1 MSMQLILVLVILFGL
16 LLVGSP
22 VVMAIGTAAMS
33 YFVFKPDMLGNLMM
47 YAHRLF
53 TGMDSF
59 IYICIPLFMLSGE
72 LMGLTGLM
80 DRVVDFCRI
89 FVGRLRGGVAYV
101 NVLASMLF
109 GGISGSA
116 LADIAALG
124 PIEISM
130 MEADGYER
138 DFAAALTATSAIQG
152 PVIPPSIP
160 AVMFASLT
168 AVSVGGMFI
177 GGVVPGIM
185 LGLGQILVI
194 FFLARKLHFPKSNV
208 RYSAKEALLI
218 TLKSFSAIFMI
229 VIVLGGIISGV
240 FTATEASA
248 ISVVYVLL
256 LDLLFY
262 HKLEAAR
269 FVVFPQKRGDRLG
282 LDLSDHRLYLHYQ
295 LDLDHGK
302 RAADDQQLGGR
313 RQYFALSAAVSGQPV
328 FPVQRHVDLG
338 FRAARALCA
347 DLCPDLS
354 ANGHSSDPLWRCDGR
369 KRHDRPDHAA
379 LWRGPVHRRQRQRL
393 RAQGY
398 RKGFAAVYRVL
409 HRGAPADH
417 LHPESCFDAAVA
429 GRVHLILLQTR
440 AATKRKGKKQGIH
453 RIVGR
458 AVPA

>member
-130 MEADGYER
+130 MEADGYKR

-177 GGVVPGIM
+177 GGVVPGVM

-194 FFLARKLHFPKSNV
+194 FFLARKLHFPKSDV
-208 RYSAKEALLI
+208 HYSAKEALLI

-248 ISVVYVLL
+248 ISVAYVLL

-262 HKLEAAR
+262 HKLKPRDLWSSLKNAATGSASI
-269 FVVFPQKRGDRLG
+269 FLIIGFTSIISWILTMESVPLMINNWVAAANISPYLLLFLVNLFFLFNGMWISDSAQLVLFAPIFAPIFQQMGIHPIHFGVVMVVNVMIG
-282 LDLSDHRLYLHYQ
+282 LITPPFGVGLYT
-295 LDLDHGK
+295 
-302 RAADDQQLGGR
+302 AA
-313 RQYFALSAAVSGQPV
+313 SVSGCELKDIVKASLPFTTSCIV
-328 FPVQRHVDLG
+328 VLLLITYIPNLVLMLPWL
-338 FRAARALCA
+338 A
-347 DLCPDLS
+347 
-354 ANGHSSDPLWRCDGR
+354 
-369 KRHDRPDHAA
+369 
-379 LWRGPVHRRQRQRL
+379 
-393 RAQGY
+393 GY
-398 RKGFAAVYRVL
+398 
-409 HRGAPADH
+409 
-417 LHPESCFDAAVA
+417 
-429 GRVHLILLQTR
+429 I
-440 AATKRKGKKQGIH
+440 
-453 RIVGR
+453 
-458 AVPA
+458 

>member
-130 MEADGYER
+130 MEADGYKR

-177 GGVVPGIM
+177 GGVVPGVM

-194 FFLARKLHFPKSNV
+194 FFLARKLHFPKSDV
-208 RYSAKEALLI
+208 HYSAKEALLI

-248 ISVVYVLL
+248 ISVAYVLL

-262 HKLEAAR
+262 HKLKPRDLWSSLKNAATGSASI
-269 FVVFPQKRGDRLG
+269 FLIIGFTSIISWILTMESVPLMINNWVAAANISPYLLLFLVNLFFLFNGMWISDSAQLVLFAPIFAPIFQQMGIHPIHFGVVMVVNVMIG
-282 LDLSDHRLYLHYQ
+282 LITPPFGVGLYT
-295 LDLDHGK
+295 
-302 RAADDQQLGGR
+302 AA
-313 RQYFALSAAVSGQPV
+313 SVSGCELKDIVKASLPFTASCIV
-328 FPVQRHVDLG
+328 VLLLITYIPNLVLMLPWL
-338 FRAARALCA
+338 A
-347 DLCPDLS
+347 
-354 ANGHSSDPLWRCDGR
+354 
-369 KRHDRPDHAA
+369 
-379 LWRGPVHRRQRQRL
+379 
-393 RAQGY
+393 GY
-398 RKGFAAVYRVL
+398 
-409 HRGAPADH
+409 
-417 LHPESCFDAAVA
+417 
-429 GRVHLILLQTR
+429 I
-440 AATKRKGKKQGIH
+440 
-453 RIVGR
+453 
-458 AVPA
+458 

>member
-1 MSMQLILVLVILFGL
+1 MSFQLIMVLVILFGL

-33 YFVFKPDMLGNLMM
+33 YFVFKPDMLGSLMM

-130 MEADGYER
+130 MESDGYKR

-168 AVSVGGMFI
+168 SVSVGGMFV

-185 LGLGQILVI
+185 LGLGQIVVI
-194 FFLARKLHFPKSNV
+194 FILARKLHFPKSDV
-208 RYSAKEALLI
+208 HYSPKEVLLI
-218 TLKSFSAIFMI
+218 SLKSFSAVFMI

-256 LDLLFY
+256 LDVLVY
-262 HKLEAAR
+262 HKL
-269 FVVFPQKRGDRLG
+269 K
-282 LDLSDHRLYLHYQ
+282 LSDLWSSLKNAAKGAASIFLIIGFTSIISWILTMESVPLMINSWVTAAHISPYLLLFLVNLFFLFNGMWISDSAQLVLFAPIFAPIFQQMGIHPIHFGVVMVVNVMIGLITPPFGVGLYT
-295 LDLDHGK
+295 
-302 RAADDQQLGGR
+302 AA
-313 RQYFALSAAVSGQPV
+313 SVSGCELKDIVKASLPFTASCIV
-328 FPVQRHVDLG
+328 VLLLITYIPNLVLMLPWL
-338 FRAARALCA
+338 A
-347 DLCPDLS
+347 
-354 ANGHSSDPLWRCDGR
+354 
-369 KRHDRPDHAA
+369 
-379 LWRGPVHRRQRQRL
+379 
-393 RAQGY
+393 GY
-398 RKGFAAVYRVL
+398 
-409 HRGAPADH
+409 
-417 LHPESCFDAAVA
+417 
-429 GRVHLILLQTR
+429 I
-440 AATKRKGKKQGIH
+440 
-453 RIVGR
+453 
-458 AVPA
+458 

>member
-22 VVMAIGTAAMS
+22 VVMAIGAAAMS

-130 MEADGYER
+130 MEADGYKR

-177 GGVVPGIM
+177 GGVVPGVM

-194 FFLARKLHFPKSNV
+194 FFLARKLHFPKSDV
-208 RYSAKEALLI
+208 HYSAKEALLI

-248 ISVVYVLL
+248 ISVAYVLL

-262 HKLEAAR
+262 HKLKPRDLWSSLKNAATGSASI
-269 FVVFPQKRGDRLG
+269 FLIIGFTSIISWILTMESVPLMINNWVAAANISPYLLLFLVNLFFLFNGMWISDSAQLVLFAPIFAPIFQQMGIHPIHFGVVMVVNVMIG
-282 LDLSDHRLYLHYQ
+282 LITPPFGVGLYT
-295 LDLDHGK
+295 
-302 RAADDQQLGGR
+302 AA
-313 RQYFALSAAVSGQPV
+313 SVSGCELKDIVKASLPFTASCIV
-328 FPVQRHVDLG
+328 VLLLITYIPNLVLMLPWL
-338 FRAARALCA
+338 A
-347 DLCPDLS
+347 
-354 ANGHSSDPLWRCDGR
+354 
-369 KRHDRPDHAA
+369 
-379 LWRGPVHRRQRQRL
+379 
-393 RAQGY
+393 GY
-398 RKGFAAVYRVL
+398 
-409 HRGAPADH
+409 
-417 LHPESCFDAAVA
+417 
-429 GRVHLILLQTR
+429 I
-440 AATKRKGKKQGIH
+440 
-453 RIVGR
+453 
-458 AVPA
+458 